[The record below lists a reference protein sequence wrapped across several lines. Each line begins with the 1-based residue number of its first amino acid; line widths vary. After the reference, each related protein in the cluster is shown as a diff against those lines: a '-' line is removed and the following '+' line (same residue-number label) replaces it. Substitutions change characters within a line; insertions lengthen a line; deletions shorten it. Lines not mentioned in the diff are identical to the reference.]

1 MNDSI
6 TTLPLQLPQAAP
18 SNWFGSTKCTIWTQ
32 IAPYFILF
40 YHMQNILASLNRDKI
55 KQINGL

>member
-18 SNWFGSTKCTIWTQ
+18 SNWFGSTKCTNGRRKTT
-32 IAPYFILF
+32 YFILF
-40 YHMQNILASLNRDKI
+40 YHKQNILAILKCDKI